1 VLFGIGCAAAFAWLP
16 PAALAAGLAGVGS
29 LAILAAPLLGLALA
43 AFGVPFG
50 SLVPLPL
57 GAGALT
63 VTPIALAL
71 AALGWTLA
79 ALARRR
85 LPGIPRASR
94 PLLWPLGVMLL
105 CLAAATWMAPDLLEA
120 VFDAAR
126 WLLLGLALVLAAALA
141 ARPRR
146 LQALLLA
153 VLAAGTA
160 AALAGIFT
168 TFRGDGPAAFA
179 VAGGLYRAYGTF
191 GQPNPF
197 AGYMNM
203 VWPIGAALALV
214 AVVPLASGR
223 RASDRGAAPAESPG
237 GQGSVEVEEDRGIPG
252 VLAAA
257 SLVAAG
263 ASGLALLLSWS
274 RGGWLA
280 AVVGAGVMGLVWLVA
295 VLRDHRLRSRALALL
310 WFALVAAGLLL
321 VAGAVQVPQGIAD
334 RLASIGETFA
344 VWDVGDAEVND
355 ANFATIERVAHWEA
369 AAAMW
374 SERPW
379 LGQGP
384 GHYPIAYAA
393 FQAPRW
399 SDPLGHAHNIY
410 LNFLAEA
417 GLVGLAGYLLFFG
430 AAFLCALRAALRPRT
445 ALEAALGLGLAGVL
459 GALAFHSLLDNLYV
473 HDLTVQLGLLLGLT
487 VAAGQTAA
495 DGRTVEAGQSAVS
508 GRSA

>member
-1 VLFGIGCAAAFAWLP
+1 M
-16 PAALAAGLAGVGS
+16 GL
-29 LAILAAPLLGLALA
+29 LAILAAPLIGLMLA
-43 AFGVPFG
+43 TFGVPFG
-50 SLVPLPL
+50 SLAPLPL

-63 VTPIALAL
+63 ITPITLAL
-71 AALGWTLA
+71 AALGWALA

-85 LPGIPRASR
+85 LPSIPRASR

-105 CLAAATWMAPDLLEA
+105 CLAAATWRAPDLLAA
-120 VFDAAR
+120 VFDLAR

-141 ARPRR
+141 DRPRR

-153 VLAAGTA
+153 VLAAGSA
-160 AALAGIFT
+160 AALAGLFT
-168 TFRGDGPAAFA
+168 AVRGSGPEAFA
-179 VAGGLYRAYGTF
+179 RAGGLYRAYGTF
-191 GQPNPF
+191 GQPNPL

-203 VWPIGAALALV
+203 VWPVGAALVLTA
-214 AVVPLASGR
+214 AVPLMSGR
-223 RASDRGAAPAESPG
+223 QAD
-237 GQGSVEVEEDRGIPG
+237 DRGIPRL
-252 VLAAA
+252 LAAA
-257 SLVAAG
+257 GLVAAG
-263 ASGLALLLSWS
+263 VCGLALVLSWS

-280 AVVGAGVMGLVWLVA
+280 AVVGAGVTGLVWLVA
-295 VLRDHRLRSRALALL
+295 VLRDRRLRPRALALL

-321 VAGAVQVPQGIAD
+321 VAGAVRVPEGIAD

-374 SERPW
+374 SDRPW

-384 GHYPIAYAA
+384 GHYPIAYAG

-399 SDPLGHAHNIY
+399 SAPLGHAHNIY

-417 GLVGLAGYLLFFG
+417 GLIGLAGYLIFFG
-430 AAFLCALRAALRPRT
+430 AAFLCALHSALRPRT

-487 VAAGQTAA
+487 VAAGRTAE
-495 DGRTVEAGQSAVS
+495 TGQSTPA
-508 GRSA
+508 GRAT